1 MPLNHDQ
8 ILFSYNALFRRYA
21 DFYSFAHN
29 YSKLISTLTHV
40 LKGSCAKLLA
50 AKFSLKSQA
59 KVYKKFGPSLRSPTG
74 TEFVKPKNG
83 MNLKFNYKIKDN
95 LQALI
100 IR

>member
-50 AKFSLKSQA
+50 VKFSLKSQA

-74 TEFVKPKNG
+74 TEFIKPKQSIT
-83 MNLKFNYKIKDN
+83 LKLNKKIRHN
-95 LQALI
+95 IQGLFV
-100 IR
+100 R